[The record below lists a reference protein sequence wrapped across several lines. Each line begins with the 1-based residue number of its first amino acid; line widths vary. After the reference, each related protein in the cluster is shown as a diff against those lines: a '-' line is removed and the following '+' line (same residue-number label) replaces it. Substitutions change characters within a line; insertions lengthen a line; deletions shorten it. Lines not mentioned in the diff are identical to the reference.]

1 MLEKSLHL
9 LYLTPHFSSTV
20 IFTHY
25 PVKFRTK
32 TNSQK
37 KMKLKRL
44 GGGITILFFIFF
56 ERYFLRVLL
65 VTRGCS

>member
-25 PVKFRTK
+25 PQSLEPKLLG
-32 TNSQK
+32 NSQK

-44 GGGITILFFIFF
+44 GGGHNNPFLYIL
-56 ERYFLRVLL
+56 
-65 VTRGCS
+65 